1 MKVLL
6 LDQIAKVNYKYSYSL
21 AQALSDSGTDIEMA
35 IDLKQEDEGVSVKR
49 YRLFNTDEK
58 NVGKIKK
65 MINYI
70 SSYRDRK
77 SVV

>member
-70 SSYRDRK
+70 S
-77 SVV
+77 

>member
-35 IDLKQEDEGVSVKR
+35 IDLKQEDEGGSGKR
-49 YRLFNTDEK
+49 
-58 NVGKIKK
+58 
-65 MINYI
+65 
-70 SSYRDRK
+70 
-77 SVV
+77 